1 MKHFIPYIVLTFG
14 LITLSNAYSQTT
26 NIITASGEAT
36 SPTSAPNTLITKS
49 GKQYANYQIVR
60 ADPDGLNIKFS
71 AGIAKIPFEEL
82 PDDLQAQYKFNPIT
96 ADRFRATR
104 AAQQNEYAL
113 KQRAKYLEQERQIA
127 LTKQAEQTQAKHE
140 AKIKAGIISLG
151 MSKSDVLRAW
161 GRPNDINRT
170 VGDYGTSEQWVYG
183 DQYVYFDNG
192 IVTAWQD

>member
-1 MKHFIPYIVLTFG
+1 MA
-14 LITLSNAYSQTT
+14 LSTAYSQTT
-26 NIITASGEAT
+26 NIITASDKAIA
-36 SPTSAPNTLITKS
+36 PVIDPNTLITKS

-82 PDDLQAQYKFNPIT
+82 PDDLQVKYKFNPVT
-96 ADRFRATR
+96 ADWYRSTR
-104 AAQQNEYAL
+104 AAQQNEYAR
-113 KQRAKYLEQERQIA
+113 KQRANYLERERQA
-127 LTKQAEQTQAKHE
+127 AETKQAEQEQAKHE

-161 GRPNDINRT
+161 GKPNDINRT

-183 DQYVYFDNG
+183 NEYIYFDNG
-192 IVTAWQD
+192 TVTAWQD